1 MSTTPPSADPE
12 RSPQLRASDADR
24 ERVAAVLREAAAEGR
39 LAFDELDERLSAAYA
54 AKTYADLEPLTR
66 DLPDHVPGAS
76 AAVHGTAGAPSAG
89 RIGGE
94 PTSRFA
100 VGIMSGFRRT
110 GNWVMP
116 AEFTAVAIMGGG
128 ELDLREA
135 RFSQREVRI
144 WALALMGGV
153 TVIVPED
160 AEVHVSGIGIMG
172 GFDHRAAGSGA
183 PGGPR
188 ITVTGLALM
197 GGVDVKRK
205 RLRKEI
211 EDGA

>member
-1 MSTTPPSADPE
+1 MTTPPHAAGPD

-66 DLPDHVPGAS
+66 DLPDQGAGGPAAVPG
-76 AAVHGTAGAPSAG
+76 TARAPSAG

-94 PTSRFA
+94 PTSHIA

-110 GNWVMP
+110 GAWVVP

-135 RFSQREVRI
+135 RFAQREVRI

-153 TVIVPED
+153 SVIVPED

-172 GFDHRAAGSGA
+172 GFEHRAAGSGA
-183 PGGPR
+183 PGAPR

-205 RLRKEI
+205 PPGKQI
-211 EDGA
+211 ENRD

>member
-1 MSTTPPSADPE
+1 VPVPPAAAHGTARAPSAD
-12 RSPQLRASDADR
+12 
-24 ERVAAVLREAAAEGR
+24 
-39 LAFDELDERLSAAYA
+39 
-54 AKTYADLEPLTR
+54 
-66 DLPDHVPGAS
+66 
-76 AAVHGTAGAPSAG
+76 

-110 GNWVMP
+110 GTWVMP

-135 RFSQREVRI
+135 RFAQREVRI

-172 GFDHRAAGSGA
+172 GFEHRAAGSGA
-183 PGGPR
+183 PGAPR

-211 EDGA
+211 EDRT